1 MSELAGLT
9 PCSREE
15 RPGGV
20 SAAPQ
25 VPAPDV
31 PPAPGAW
38 TAATAPAVPVST
50 TGTTAAEA
58 AATTETNRCPAGIWP
73 FLYPSRT
80 GERADNHRH
89 NSPRPYD
96 IGPER
101 ARSGAGRSAR
111 PGSLC

>member
-1 MSELAGLT
+1 MSELAGPT

-25 VPAPDV
+25 VPAPDA
-31 PPAPGAW
+31 PPAAGAW
-38 TAATAPAVPVST
+38 TAATAPAVPAST

-58 AATTETNRCPAGIWP
+58 AATTEANRRPAGIWP
-73 FLYPSRT
+73 FLYPSRI
-80 GERADNHRH
+80 GERADNDRH
-89 NSPRPYD
+89 NGLKPYD

-101 ARSGAGRSAR
+101 AMT
-111 PGSLC
+111 